1 MGYMGYVHLLLGVIY
16 PLLVQLAWGSD
27 GYMSLNIGSDE
38 KKVFVNTKKRKK
50 GAYISIDIFLLLGY
64 RDDESMLSAQL
75 TR

>member
-38 KKVFVNTKKRKK
+38 KKVFVNTKKRREKEHIFQLI
-50 GAYISIDIFLLLGY
+50 YFCYWDIEIMNQSCLHN
-64 RDDESMLSAQL
+64 
-75 TR
+75 